1 MKHILNLIVA
11 VALFALT
18 AFNASAQL
26 PPRLVFAGSG
36 TAIGSTN
43 SHYIVPANGAGAPL
57 ITSFDVTGD
66 TGSTL
71 RFYTASAPAVLTA
84 ATAAS
89 PGTNLTCVGSAFS
102 ANDTIVLW
110 HRTADTYE
118 RLVVSTASASNVT
131 TTAAIA
137 AAAAAG
143 DIIFKMS
150 VGGSASGVTN
160 TAGVQRYSAGGLFAS
175 DINKPIL
182 VQFTGTSAAAVNSVS
197 GIYVK

>member
-1 MKHILNLIVA
+1 MKKLIHILAA
-11 VALFALT
+11 VALFAT
-18 AFNASAQL
+18 AFTASAQL
-26 PPRLVFAGSG
+26 PPRLVFAGTG

-57 ITSFDVTGD
+57 ITSWDVTGD

-71 RFYTASAPAVLTA
+71 RFYTASAPAILTA

-89 PGTNLTCVGSAFS
+89 PGTNLTCIGSAFS

-110 HRTADTYE
+110 HKVADTYE
-118 RLVVSTASASNVT
+118 RLVVSTASATNVT
-131 TTAAIA
+131 TTAAIT

-150 VGGSASGVTN
+150 VAGTASGVTN

-175 DINKPIL
+175 DVNKPIL
-182 VQFTGTSAAAVNSVS
+182 VQFTGTSAASVNSVA
-197 GIYVK
+197 GTYVR